1 MVEKTNNNDNEI
13 FRDVRVTRL
22 ETYLYILPPQLTSD
36 NSLSILVPFM
46 DQVIHIEVNLD
57 YCKDLFYYYPEK
69 KDVFLYSEKEF
80 QKRISFSRSCSK
92 SKILFQLLDDFGF
105 STAQT
110 KKITQKFFC
119 LILEYFFYH
128 QHQQLVDLLDYEVK
142 NRIGTV
148 LKSSSLKNSS
158 LLDLPSLA
166 SDERISEACVHVS
179 AEKLFCSLE
188 QKQSKSVNTVYKI
201 TVFIQEQYL
210 LGQEQY
216 ILGYDD
222 HDHNYSG
229 TVKFSIRP
237 EDMSRIQKFL
247 TSCSLGICKREDF
260 SLLFTSP
267 IFQTFDLKQSQKLF
281 QRILLAL

>member
-13 FRDVRVTRL
+13 FRDVRVVTRL
-22 ETYLYILPPQLTSD
+22 ETDLYILPPQLTFD
-36 NSLSILVPFM
+36 NFLSILVPFM
-46 DQVIHIEVNLD
+46 NQVIHIEVNLD

-148 LKSSSLKNSS
+148 LKNSS
-158 LLDLPSLA
+158 LRLA

-179 AEKLFCSLE
+179 AEKLLCSLE

-201 TVFIQEQYL
+201 TVFIQE
-210 LGQEQY
+210 EY
-216 ILGYDD
+216 ILGDDDD